1 MFQQRVRFVTKLG
14 FISYVIVLINRSRDG
29 FEDYLGNSILISV
42 SNYSLQELDHFPK
55 SDIVVNM
62 RSSMYL
68 NNLVDT
74 RCTMS
79 FLSYSLKRRIILL
92 LLKLWNNQSFLR
104 FLSLFFLLFR
114 INDPSSAK

>member
-55 SDIVVNM
+55 IIVNM
-62 RSSMYL
+62 RSMYL
-68 NNLVDT
+68 NLVDT

-79 FLSYSLKRRIILL
+79 FLSYSLKRRII
-92 LLKLWNNQSFLR
+92 FY
-104 FLSLFFLLFR
+104 
-114 INDPSSAK
+114 PSSSKAVE